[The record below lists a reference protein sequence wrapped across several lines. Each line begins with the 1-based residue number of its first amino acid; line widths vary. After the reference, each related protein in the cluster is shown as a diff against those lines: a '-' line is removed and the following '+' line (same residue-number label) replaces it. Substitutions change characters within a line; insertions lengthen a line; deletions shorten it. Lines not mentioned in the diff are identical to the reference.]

1 VDFVVKYGLTTE
13 YAKEIYAEK
22 DKEKLENFI
31 SLTFVDFVV
40 KYGLTTE
47 YAKEIYAEKH
57 KEKLENFISLTF
69 VAFVKKLSGL
79 CGKKRLNHRVRKG
92 NIRRET
98 QRKIRKFHFFNL
110 CGLCEKT

>member
-1 VDFVVKYGLTTE
+1 M
-13 YAKEIYAEK
+13 
-22 DKEKLENFI
+22 
-31 SLTFVDFVV
+31 V

-79 CGKKRLNHRVRKG
+79 CGKKRLNHRIHK
-92 NIRRET
+92 E
-98 QRKIRKFHFFNL
+98 KITFFMVKKL
-110 CGLCEKT
+110 KHMLFYKIF